1 MAPKLS
7 PKAVKLIESKNFG
20 FLASLMRDGSPHV
33 TPVWVDR
40 EGDVVLVNTSVGQ
53 TTQRNIKRDP
63 RVSIAI
69 VDHDNP
75 YDRVIILGR
84 VKAQSQEGAEEHID
98 KLAKKYTGANKYQ
111 RSSPTEKRITIKIE
125 PTRIL

>member
-1 MAPKLS
+1 LS
-7 PKAVKLIESKNFG
+7 PRAVKLIEGKNFG
-20 FLASLMRDGSPHV
+20 FLASIMRDGSPHV
-33 TPVWVDR
+33 TPLWVDR
-40 EGDVVLVNTSVGQ
+40 EGDMILVNTSMGQ
-53 TTQRNIKRDP
+53 TAQRNIERDP
-63 RVSIAI
+63 RVSIVI

>member
-1 MAPKLS
+1 M
-7 PKAVKLIESKNFG
+7 
-20 FLASLMRDGSPHV
+20 
-33 TPVWVDR
+33 TPLWVDR
-40 EGDVVLVNTSVGQ
+40 EGDVLLVNTSVGQ
-53 TTQRNIKRDP
+53 TTQRNIERDP

-84 VKAQSQEGAEEHID
+84 VKAQSQEGAEEQID

-111 RSSPTEKRITIKIE
+111 RSSPTEKRATIKIE